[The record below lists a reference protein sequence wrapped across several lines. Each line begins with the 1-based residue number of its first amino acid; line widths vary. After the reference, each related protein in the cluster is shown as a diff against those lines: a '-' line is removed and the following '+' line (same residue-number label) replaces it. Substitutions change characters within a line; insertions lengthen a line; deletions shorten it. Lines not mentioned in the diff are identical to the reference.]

1 MRSIVLVI
9 GVVFTFQVAAS
20 LAQQSPSPA
29 NQQAHSKVYVM
40 SGCLEGGSAATS
52 VFKLADATSVGQM
65 PPTDPSNTEVA
76 DRNSLVQSAASLE
89 YQRAGDQS

>member
-29 NQQAHSKVYVM
+29 NEPAHKVYVM
-40 SGCLEGGSAATS
+40 SGCLEGGFAATS

-76 DRNSLVQSAASLE
+76 DGTRSVRSAASLE